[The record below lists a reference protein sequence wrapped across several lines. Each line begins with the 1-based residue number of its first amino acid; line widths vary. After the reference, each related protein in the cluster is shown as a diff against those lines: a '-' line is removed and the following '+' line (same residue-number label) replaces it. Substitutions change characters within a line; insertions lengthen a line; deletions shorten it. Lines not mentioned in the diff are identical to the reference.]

1 MHICDLQYWRLSLRH
16 PRCYDFYMYIILLHT
31 ALVTQEK
38 PYPYFVFD
46 VLDIIKSLVRS
57 GPYQVLCVKSNCQSN
72 SVRMIS
78 WCQPSWVTPP
88 AAGQHFVE
96 WSAALP
102 PTFLLELETN
112 LRKDFTI
119 TEKAP
124 PRAFSFSRLKAPSAF
139 TFKTLL
145 RHYAERALTPWSL
158 NMKLGPQ
165 RNYHKGQAAIRHY
178 ANQTARP
185 LWPLR
190 RGPNFTLR
198 DRGVNAHLA

>member
-124 PRAFSFSRLKAPSAF
+124 TTVAWRIYASMHTKLPVGYDLCTGVSISCLLTVFRILFSIV
-139 TFKTLL
+139 
-145 RHYAERALTPWSL
+145 SL
-158 NMKLGPQ
+158 
-165 RNYHKGQAAIRHY
+165 
-178 ANQTARP
+178 
-185 LWPLR
+185 
-190 RGPNFTLR
+190 
-198 DRGVNAHLA
+198 